1 MRSLED
7 IRDNLDF
14 VGCDNATAL
23 ELCDEIEQLN
33 RCLDS
38 MRLVREGW
46 RAEAKQL
53 RVGIHRLALMLLD
66 GCRIG
71 SSDGWWCIY
80 VDGVR
85 NDDWLAGSLVELV
98 ENLGEPKA
106 GGEA

>member
-1 MRSLED
+1 VKRSLED

-14 VGCDNATAL
+14 VGCDNATAMG
-23 ELCDEIEQLN
+23 LCDEI
-33 RCLDS
+33 
-38 MRLVREGW
+38 
-46 RAEAKQL
+46 KQL